1 MRHPLHPALVHFPVA
16 CWTLATVGD
25 FASLFWG
32 EAAWRPA
39 GLLLAAGTLLAV
51 PAMLAGMLELAQ
63 VPPGGNAIKDVYR
76 HMAAMLL
83 ALTLYGVA
91 LLLRLDHLGLTAPG
105 AAILALEAT
114 GFLAVAVGGW
124 LGGNLVYQ
132 HGIGGNRSSR
142 SQAPTHASP

>member
-25 FASLFWG
+25 FASLLCG

-63 VPPGGNAIKDVYR
+63 VPSGSDAIKDVYR

-83 ALTLYGVA
+83 AFTLFLLA
-91 LLLRLDHLGLTAPG
+91 LVLRLDHLHLAAPG
-105 AAILALEAT
+105 AAALALDAA

-124 LGGNLVYQ
+124 LGGKLVYQ
-132 HGIGGNRSSR
+132 HGIGGNRSAR
-142 SQAPTHASP
+142 SQALTHASP